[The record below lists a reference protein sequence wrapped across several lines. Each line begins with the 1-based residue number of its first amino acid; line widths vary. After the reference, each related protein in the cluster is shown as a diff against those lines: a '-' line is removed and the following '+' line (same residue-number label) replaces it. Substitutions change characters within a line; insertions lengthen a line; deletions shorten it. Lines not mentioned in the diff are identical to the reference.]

1 VPKVKRVSTSSVPRP
16 ESAAPSPS
24 RPLRP
29 PTLPWI
35 TRRGIPEGALPA
47 LALFA
52 AVRLAGLLLV
62 VITNAVRGHP
72 LVKSLAHSWDSRWYL
87 HIAAQGYGHK
97 IWITPQGAVQS
108 DWAFFPLYP
117 GMIRALTTVLPFTPG
132 QAALLISWIAAG
144 VAAYGVYAIGHH
156 LYGRGVA
163 TALVALWA
171 AMPHSVELTIAYTE
185 SLFAALA
192 VWSLYCVLKGRWLWA
207 GALAALAGLS
217 RPSGFAVAGA
227 VCIAAAYEVV
237 RQRGRAPGSV
247 WAGAVLAPLGWLGYV
262 LWVGSQTGD
271 LLGGYFKVQSA
282 WDSRFD
288 FGVGSA
294 RFTKAL
300 LLHGG
305 GAVYPAALVIV
316 AAGVLLF
323 ALLCLER
330 APLALVVF
338 AGILVLLVVGGS
350 GSFSSKPRFLL
361 PAFPL
366 LIPMARALTRTW
378 RVRPAHAVVVYAGLT
393 VASLLFGA
401 FVTVVAH
408 SPL

>member
-1 VPKVKRVSTSSVPRP
+1 MPKVKRVSTSSVPRP
-16 ESAAPSPS
+16 ESAAPSATLR
-24 RPLRP
+24 RPV
-29 PTLPWI
+29 LPRI
-35 TRRGIPEGALPA
+35 ARRGVPEGALRA

-52 AVRLAGLLLV
+52 AVRVAGILV
-62 VITNAVRGHP
+62 VILTNAVRGHP
-72 LVKSLAHSWDSRWYL
+72 LVKSFAHSWDSRWYL
-87 HIAAQGYGHK
+87 HIAAQGYGHR

-117 GMIRALTTVLPFTPG
+117 GLIRALSTVLPLSPG
-132 QAALLISWIAAG
+132 MAALLISWIAAG
-144 VAAYGVYAIGHH
+144 VAAYGVYVIGHH

-171 AMPHSVELTIAYTE
+171 ALPHAVELTIAYTE

-192 VWSLYCVLKGRWLWA
+192 IWSLYFVLKRRWLWA
-207 GALAALAGLS
+207 GTLAALAGLS
-217 RPSGFAVAGA
+217 RPSGFAIALA
-227 VCIAAAYEVV
+227 VSLAAAHEAWQ
-237 RQRGRAPGSV
+237 QRGRVPVSL
-247 WAGAVLAPLGWLGYV
+247 WAGAVIAPLGWLGYV
-262 LWVGSQTGD
+262 LWVGGQTGD

-282 WDSRFD
+282 WDSKFD
-288 FGVGSA
+288 FGLGSA
-294 RFTKAL
+294 RFLKGL

-305 GAVYPAALVIV
+305 GVVYPAALVIV

-338 AGILVLLVVGGS
+338 AGVLILLVVGGS

-378 RVRPAHAVVVYAGLT
+378 RVRPAHVVIVYTGLT
-393 VASLLFGA
+393 IVSLLFGA
-401 FVTVVAH
+401 YVAVVAR

>member
-1 VPKVKRVSTSSVPRP
+1 MSTSSVPRP
-16 ESAAPSPS
+16 ESAAPS

-52 AVRLAGLLLV
+52 AVRLAGIILV
-62 VITNAVRGHP
+62 IITNAVRGHP

-117 GMIRALTTVLPFTPG
+117 GLIRALTTVLPFTPG

-171 AMPHSVELTIAYTE
+171 VMPHSVELTIAYTE

-237 RQRGRAPGSV
+237 RQRGRAPASV

>member
-1 VPKVKRVSTSSVPRP
+1 MSTSSVPRP
-16 ESAAPSPS
+16 ESAALSPS

-52 AVRLAGLLLV
+52 AVRLAGILLV
-62 VITNAVRGHP
+62 IITNAVRGHP

-117 GMIRALTTVLPFTPG
+117 GLIRALTTVLPFTPG

-237 RQRGRAPGSV
+237 RQRGRAPASV

-393 VASLLFGA
+393 VVSLLFGA

>member
-1 VPKVKRVSTSSVPRP
+1 MSTSSVPRP
-16 ESAAPSPS
+16 ESAAAPS

-29 PTLPWI
+29 PSPPGI
-35 TRRGIPEGALPA
+35 ARRGIREGALPA

-52 AVRLAGLLLV
+52 AVRLAGVLV
-62 VITNAVRGHP
+62 VILTNALRGHS
-72 LVKSLAHSWDSRWYL
+72 LVRSFAHSWDSRWYL
-87 HIAAQGYGHK
+87 HIAAQGYGHR

-117 GMIRALTTVLPFTPG
+117 GLIRALTTVLPFTPG

-144 VAAYGVYAIGHH
+144 VAAYGVYVIGHH

-192 VWSLYCVLKGRWLWA
+192 IWSLYCVLKGRWLWA
-207 GALAALAGLS
+207 GVLAALAGLS
-217 RPSGFAVAGA
+217 RPSGFAIAVA
-227 VCIAAAYEVV
+227 VSLAAGYEAL
-237 RQRGRAPGSV
+237 RLRGRVPVSL

-262 LWVGSQTGD
+262 LWVGDQTGD

-288 FGVGSA
+288 FGLGSA
-294 RFTKAL
+294 RFLKAL

-305 GAVYPAALVIV
+305 GMVYPVALVIV

-338 AGILVLLVVGGS
+338 AGVLVLLVVGGS

-366 LIPMARALTRTW
+366 LIPMARALVRTW
-378 RVRPAHAVVVYAGLT
+378 RVRPAHAVVVYSGLT
-393 VASLLFGA
+393 VVSLLFGA
-401 FVTVVAH
+401 YVTAVAH

>member
-1 VPKVKRVSTSSVPRP
+1 MSTSSVPRP
-16 ESAAPSPS
+16 PESAAPSGPAR
-24 RPLRP
+24 RPG
-29 PTLPWI
+29 LPRI
-35 TRRGIPEGALPA
+35 TRRGITEGALPA

-52 AVRLAGLLLV
+52 AVRLAGVLAV
-62 VITNAVRGHP
+62 VLTNAVRGHP
-72 LVKSLAHSWDSRWYL
+72 LLRTLAHSWDSRWYL

-97 IWITPQGAVQS
+97 IWITPQGDVQS

-117 GMIRALTTVLPFTPG
+117 GLIRALTTILPFTPG
-132 QAALLISWIAAG
+132 QAALLIAWTAAG
-144 VAAYGVYAIGHH
+144 VAAYGVYVIGHH

-171 AMPHSVELTIAYTE
+171 ALPHSVELTIAYTE

-192 VWSLYCVLKGRWLWA
+192 IWSLYCVLKGRWLWA

-217 RPSGFAVAGA
+217 RPSGFAIAGA
-227 VCIAAAYEVV
+227 VSLAAGYEAL
-237 RQRGRAPGSV
+237 RQRGRVPVSL

-262 LWVGSQTGD
+262 LWVGTRIGD
-271 LLGGYFKVQSA
+271 VFGGYFKVQSA

-288 FGVGSA
+288 FGAGSA
-294 RFTKAL
+294 RFLKAL

-305 GAVYPAALVIV
+305 GVVYPVALAIV
-316 AAGVLLF
+316 AIGVVLF

-330 APLALVVF
+330 APFVLVVF
-338 AGILVLLVVGGS
+338 AGILILLVVGGS

-366 LIPMARALTRTW
+366 LIPVARALTRTW
-378 RVRPAHAVVVYAGLT
+378 RLRPAHAVVVYGALT
-393 VASLLFGA
+393 VVSLLFGA
-401 FVTVVAH
+401 YVTAVAR

>member
-1 VPKVKRVSTSSVPRP
+1 MFKVKRVSTSSVPRP
-16 ESAAPSPS
+16 ESAVPSGPPR
-24 RPLRP
+24 RPA
-29 PTLPWI
+29 LPRI
-35 TRRGIPEGALPA
+35 ARRGTPEGVLPA

-52 AVRLAGLLLV
+52 AVRLAGVLAMIL
-62 VITNAVRGHP
+62 TNALRGHP

-97 IWITPQGAVQS
+97 IWITPQGAVQA

-117 GMIRALTTVLPFTPG
+117 GMIRALTTVLPLTPG
-132 QAALLISWIAAG
+132 QAALLISWICAG

-171 AMPHSVELTIAYTE
+171 AMPHAAELTIAYTE

-192 VWSLYCVLKGRWLWA
+192 IWSLYHVLKGNWLWA
-207 GALAALAGLS
+207 GSLAALAGLA
-217 RPSGFAVAGA
+217 RPSGFAIAGA
-227 VCIAAAYEVV
+227 VSLAAAWEAWQ
-237 RQRGRAPGSV
+237 RRGRVPVSL

-282 WDSRFD
+282 WDSKFD
-288 FGVGSA
+288 FGLGSA
-294 RFTKAL
+294 RFVKDL

-305 GAVYPAALVIV
+305 GVVYPVALVIV
-316 AAGVLLF
+316 AVGVLLF

-330 APLALVVF
+330 APVALVVF
-338 AGILVLLVVGGS
+338 SGVLVLLAVGGS

-366 LIPMARALTRTW
+366 LIPMARALARTW
-378 RVRPAHAVVVYAGLT
+378 RLRPAHAVLVYGALT
-393 VASLLFGA
+393 ITSLLFGA
-401 FVTVVAH
+401 YVTTVAK

>member
-1 VPKVKRVSTSSVPRP
+1 MSTSSVPRP
-16 ESAAPSPS
+16 ESAAAPS
-24 RPLRP
+24 RPVRP

-35 TRRGIPEGALPA
+35 ARRRMPEGALPA

-52 AVRLAGLLLV
+52 AVRFAGILV
-62 VITNAVRGHP
+62 VILANGVRGHP

-87 HIAAQGYGHK
+87 HIAAHGYGDK
-97 IWITPQGAVQS
+97 IWISPQGAVQT

-117 GMIRALTTVLPFTPG
+117 GLIRALSTILPFTPG

-144 VAAYGVYAIGHH
+144 VAAYGVYVIGHH

-192 VWSLYCVLKGRWLWA
+192 IWSLYCVLKRRWLWA
-207 GALAALAGLS
+207 GVLAALAGLS
-217 RPSGFAVAGA
+217 RPSGFAIALAVSLAAG
-227 VCIAAAYEVV
+227 YEAL
-237 RQRGRAPGSV
+237 RQRGRVPVSL

-262 LWVGSQTGD
+262 LWVGTQTGD

-288 FGVGSA
+288 FGLGSA
-294 RFTKAL
+294 RFVKAL

-305 GAVYPAALVIV
+305 GAVYPVALVIV
-316 AAGVLLF
+316 AVGVLLF

-330 APLALVVF
+330 APLVLVVF
-338 AGILVLLVVGGS
+338 AGVLVLLVVGGS

-366 LIPMARALTRTW
+366 LIPMARALVRTW
-378 RVRPAHAVVVYAGLT
+378 RVRPAHAVVVYSGLT
-393 VASLLFGA
+393 AASLLFGA
-401 FVTVVAH
+401 YVTAVAH

>member
-1 VPKVKRVSTSSVPRP
+1 MSTSSVPRP
-16 ESAAPSPS
+16 EPAAPS

-29 PTLPWI
+29 PALSRI
-35 TRRGIPEGALPA
+35 ARRGIPEGALPA

-52 AVRLAGLLLV
+52 AVRLAGILV
-62 VITNAVRGHP
+62 VILANDVRGHP
-72 LVKSLAHSWDSRWYL
+72 LLRTLAHSWDSRWYL

-97 IWITPQGAVQS
+97 IWITPTGAVQT

-117 GMIRALTTVLPFTPG
+117 ALIRALTTVLPFTPG
-132 QAALLISWIAAG
+132 QAALIIAWLAAG
-144 VAAYGVYAIGHH
+144 VAAYGIYAIGHL

-163 TALVALWA
+163 TALVGLWA
-171 AMPHSVELTIAYTE
+171 VLPHAVELTIAYTD
-185 SLFAALA
+185 SLFAAFA

-217 RPSGFAVAGA
+217 RPSGFAIAVAVA
-227 VCIAAAYEVV
+227 LAAAHEVV
-237 RQRGRAPGSV
+237 RRRGRVPARL
-247 WAGAVLAPLGWLGYV
+247 WAGALLAPLGWLGYV
-262 LWVGSQTGD
+262 LWVGGQTGD
-271 LLGGYFKVQSA
+271 LLGGYFTVQSA

-294 RFTKAL
+294 RFVKAL

-305 GAVYPAALVIV
+305 GVVYPAALVIV

-323 ALLCLER
+323 ALLCLDR
-330 APLALVVF
+330 APLVLVVF
-338 AGILVLLVVGGS
+338 SGVLVLLVIGGS

-366 LIPMARALTRTW
+366 LIPMARALARTW
-378 RVRPAHAVVVYAGLT
+378 RTRPAQAVLVYGALALVSLT
-393 VASLLFGA
+393 FGA
-401 FVTVVAH
+401 YVTAVAH

>member
-1 VPKVKRVSTSSVPRP
+1 MSTSSVPRP
-16 ESAAPSPS
+16 ESAAAPS

-29 PTLPWI
+29 PTLPRI
-35 TRRGIPEGALPA
+35 ARRQFPEGALPA

-52 AVRLAGLLLV
+52 AVRFAGVLTVILA
-62 VITNAVRGHP
+62 NAVRGHP

-87 HIAAQGYGHK
+87 HIAAHGYGDK
-97 IWITPQGAVQS
+97 IWISPQGAVQA

-117 GMIRALTTVLPFTPG
+117 GLIRAMTTVLPFLTPG
-132 QAALLISWIAAG
+132 QAALLIAWSAAG
-144 VAAYGVYAIGHH
+144 VAAYGVYVIGHH

-171 AMPHSVELTIAYTE
+171 ALPHSVELTIAYTE

-207 GALAALAGLS
+207 GVLAALAGLS
-217 RPSGFAVAGA
+217 RPSGFAIAVA
-227 VCIAAAYEVV
+227 VSLAAGYEAL
-237 RQRGRAPGSV
+237 RQRGRVPASL

-288 FGVGSA
+288 FGLGSA
-294 RFTKAL
+294 RFLKTL
-300 LLHGG
+300 LVHGG
-305 GAVYPAALVIV
+305 GVVYPAALVIV

-338 AGILVLLVVGGS
+338 AGVLILLVVGGS

-378 RVRPAHAVVVYAGLT
+378 RVRPAHAVVVYGGLT
-393 VASLLFGA
+393 VVSLLFGA
-401 FVTVVAH
+401 YVTAVAR

>member
-1 VPKVKRVSTSSVPRP
+1 MSTSSVPRP
-16 ESAAPSPS
+16 ESAAPS

-29 PTLPWI
+29 PTLPRI
-35 TRRGIPEGALPA
+35 ARRGIPEGALPA

-52 AVRLAGLLLV
+52 AVRVAGIILV
-62 VITNAVRGHP
+62 IVTNAVRGHP

-117 GMIRALTTVLPFTPG
+117 GLIRALTTVLPFTPG

-144 VAAYGVYAIGHH
+144 VAAYGVYVIGHT

-171 AMPHSVELTIAYTE
+171 VMPHSVELTIAYTE

-192 VWSLYCVLKGRWLWA
+192 VWSLYCVLKGRWVWA

-237 RQRGRAPGSV
+237 RQRGRAPAGV
-247 WAGAVLAPLGWLGYV
+247 WAGAMLAPLGWLGYV
-262 LWVGSQTGD
+262 LWVGSRTGD

-378 RVRPAHAVVVYAGLT
+378 RVRPAHAVVVYGGLT
-393 VASLLFGA
+393 VMSLLFGA

>member
-1 VPKVKRVSTSSVPRP
+1 MPKVKRVSTSSVPRP

-52 AVRLAGLLLV
+52 AVRLAGILLV
-62 VITNAVRGHP
+62 IITNAVRGHP

-117 GMIRALTTVLPFTPG
+117 GLIRALTTVLPFTPG

-207 GALAALAGLS
+207 GTLAALAGLS

-237 RQRGRAPGSV
+237 RQRGRAPASV

-271 LLGGYFKVQSA
+271 LFGGYFKVQSA

>member
-1 VPKVKRVSTSSVPRP
+1 MPKVNRVSTSSVPRP
-16 ESAAPSPS
+16 DAAAPSQPLGPPVLS
-24 RPLRP
+24 R
-29 PTLPWI
+29 I
-35 TRRGIPEGALPA
+35 ARRGIPEGALPA

-52 AVRLAGLLLV
+52 AVRLAGVLV
-62 VITNAVRGHP
+62 VILTNAVRGHP
-72 LVKSLAHSWDSRWYL
+72 LVKSFAHSWDSRWYL

-117 GMIRALTTVLPFTPG
+117 GLIRALTAVLPFTPG
-132 QAALLISWIAAG
+132 QSALLIAWAAAG
-144 VAAYGVYAIGHH
+144 VAAYGVYVVGHH

-171 AMPHSVELTIAYTE
+171 ALPHSVELTIAYTE

-207 GALAALAGLS
+207 GVLAALAGLS
-217 RPSGFAVAGA
+217 RPSGFAVAVA
-227 VCIAAAYEVV
+227 VSLAAAHEVL
-237 RQRGRAPGSV
+237 RRRGRVPASLC
-247 WAGAVLAPLGWLGYV
+247 AGALVAPLGWLAYV

-288 FGVGSA
+288 FGVGAA
-294 RFTKAL
+294 RFVKAL

-305 GAVYPAALVIV
+305 GAVYPMSLVIV

-330 APLALVVF
+330 APLPLVVF
-338 AGILVLLVVGGS
+338 AGVLVLLVVGGS

-378 RVRPAHAVVVYAGLT
+378 RVRSAHAVVVYGGLT
-393 VASLLFGA
+393 VVSLLFGA

>member
-1 VPKVKRVSTSSVPRP
+1 MSTSSVPRP
-16 ESAAPSPS
+16 ESAAPS

-47 LALFA
+47 LGLFA
-52 AVRLAGLLLV
+52 AVRLAGILLV
-62 VITNAVRGHP
+62 ILTNAVRGHP
-72 LVKSLAHSWDSRWYL
+72 LVKNLAHSWDSRWYL

-117 GMIRALTTVLPFTPG
+117 GLIRALTTVLPFTPG

-144 VAAYGVYAIGHH
+144 VAAYGVYAIGHL

-192 VWSLYCVLKGRWLWA
+192 IWSLYCVLKSRWLWA

-237 RQRGRAPGSV
+237 RQRGRAPASV

-294 RFTKAL
+294 RFLKAL

-305 GAVYPAALVIV
+305 GAVYPAAVVIV

-338 AGILVLLVVGGS
+338 AGVLVLLVVGGS
-350 GSFSSKPRFLL
+350 GSFSSKPRFLM

-393 VASLLFGA
+393 AASLLFGA

>member
-1 VPKVKRVSTSSVPRP
+1 MSTSSVPRP
-16 ESAAPSPS
+16 EAAAPS
-24 RPLRP
+24 RPFRP
-29 PTLPWI
+29 PNLPWI
-35 TRRGIPEGALPA
+35 ARRGIPEGALPA
-47 LALFA
+47 LALFV
-52 AVRLAGLLLV
+52 AVRLAGVLM
-62 VITNAVRGHP
+62 VIVTNAVRGHS
-72 LVKSLAHSWDSRWYL
+72 LVRSLAHSWDSRWYL

-97 IWITPQGAVQS
+97 VWITPQGAVQS

-117 GMIRALTTVLPFTPG
+117 GLIRTLTVLPFTPG
-132 QAALLISWIAAG
+132 QAALLIAWTAAV
-144 VAAYGVYAIGHH
+144 VAAYGVYVIGHL

-217 RPSGFAVAGA
+217 RPSGFAVAVA
-227 VCIAAAYEVV
+227 VSLAAAHEAL
-237 RQRGRAPGSV
+237 RRRGRVPVSL

-294 RFTKAL
+294 RFLKAL

-338 AGILVLLVVGGS
+338 AGVLILLVVGGS

-378 RVRPAHAVVVYAGLT
+378 RVRPAHAVVVYGGLT
-393 VASLLFGA
+393 VVSLLFGA
-401 FVTVVAH
+401 FVTVVAR

>member
-1 VPKVKRVSTSSVPRP
+1 MSTSSVPRP
-16 ESAAPSPS
+16 ESAAPS

-47 LALFA
+47 LGLFA
-52 AVRLAGLLLV
+52 AVRLAGILLV
-62 VITNAVRGHP
+62 ILTNAVRGHP
-72 LVKSLAHSWDSRWYL
+72 LVKNLAHSWDSRWYL

-117 GMIRALTTVLPFTPG
+117 GLIRALTTVLPFTPG

-144 VAAYGVYAIGHH
+144 VAAYGVYAIGHL

-192 VWSLYCVLKGRWLWA
+192 IWSLYCVLKGRWLWA

-237 RQRGRAPGSV
+237 RQRGRAPASV

-294 RFTKAL
+294 RFLKAL

-305 GAVYPAALVIV
+305 GAVYPAAVVIV

-338 AGILVLLVVGGS
+338 AGVLVLLVVGGS

-393 VASLLFGA
+393 AASLLFGA

>member
-1 VPKVKRVSTSSVPRP
+1 MSTSSVPRP
-16 ESAAPSPS
+16 ESAAPS

-29 PTLPWI
+29 PALSRI
-35 TRRGIPEGALPA
+35 ARRGIPEGALFA

-52 AVRLAGLLLV
+52 AVRLAGILG
-62 VITNAVRGHP
+62 VILANDVRGHP
-72 LVKSLAHSWDSRWYL
+72 LLKTLSHSWDSRWYL

-97 IWITPQGAVQS
+97 IWITPTGAVQT

-117 GMIRALTTVLPFTPG
+117 ALIRALTTVLPLTPG
-132 QAALLISWIAAG
+132 QAALIIAWLAAG
-144 VAAYGVYAIGHH
+144 VAAYGVYAVGHL

-163 TALVALWA
+163 TALVGLWA
-171 AMPHSVELTIAYTE
+171 VLPHAVELTIAYTD
-185 SLFAALA
+185 SLFAAFA

-207 GALAALAGLS
+207 GTLAALAGLS
-217 RPSGFAVAGA
+217 RPSGFAIAVAVA
-227 VCIAAAYEVV
+227 LAAAHEVL
-237 RQRGRAPGSV
+237 RRRGRVPASL
-247 WAGAVLAPLGWLGYV
+247 WAGALLAPLGWLGYV
-262 LWVGSQTGD
+262 LWVGGQTGD
-271 LLGGYFKVQSA
+271 LLGGYFTVQSA

-294 RFTKAL
+294 RFLKAL

-305 GAVYPAALVIV
+305 GVVYPAALVIV

-330 APLALVVF
+330 APLVLVVF
-338 AGILVLLVVGGS
+338 AGVLILLVVGGS

-366 LIPMARALTRTW
+366 LIPMARALARTW
-378 RVRPAHAVVVYAGLT
+378 RVRPAQALLVYGALT
-393 VASLLFGA
+393 LVSLTFGA
-401 FVTVVAH
+401 YVTAVAR

>member
-1 VPKVKRVSTSSVPRP
+1 MSTSSVPRP
-16 ESAAPSPS
+16 EAAAPS
-24 RPLRP
+24 RPFRP
-29 PTLPWI
+29 PNLPWI
-35 TRRGIPEGALPA
+35 ARRGIPEGALPA
-47 LALFA
+47 LALFV
-52 AVRLAGLLLV
+52 AVRLAGVLM
-62 VITNAVRGHP
+62 VIVTNAVRGHS
-72 LVKSLAHSWDSRWYL
+72 LVRSLAHSWDSRWYL

-117 GMIRALTTVLPFTPG
+117 GLIRALTVLPFTPG
-132 QAALLISWIAAG
+132 QAALLIAWTAAV
-144 VAAYGVYAIGHH
+144 VAAYGVYVIGHL

-217 RPSGFAVAGA
+217 RPSGFAVAVA
-227 VCIAAAYEVV
+227 VSLAAAHEAL
-237 RQRGRAPGSV
+237 RRRGRVPVSL

-294 RFTKAL
+294 RFLKAL

-338 AGILVLLVVGGS
+338 AGVLILLVIGGS

-378 RVRPAHAVVVYAGLT
+378 RVRPAHAVVVFGGLT
-393 VASLLFGA
+393 VVSLLFGA
-401 FVTVVAH
+401 FVTVVAR

>member
-1 VPKVKRVSTSSVPRP
+1 MPKVKRVSTSSVPRP
-16 ESAAPSPS
+16 EPAAPS

-29 PTLPWI
+29 PALPRI
-35 TRRGIPEGALPA
+35 ARRGIPEGALPA

-52 AVRLAGLLLV
+52 AVRVAGIILV
-62 VITNAVRGHP
+62 IVTNAVRGHP
-72 LVKSLAHSWDSRWYL
+72 LLKSLAHSWDSRWYL

-117 GMIRALTTVLPFTPG
+117 GLIRALTTVLPFTPG

-144 VAAYGVYAIGHH
+144 VAAYGVYVIGHH

-171 AMPHSVELTIAYTE
+171 VMPHSVELTIAYTE

-192 VWSLYCVLKGRWLWA
+192 VWSLYCVLKGRWVWA

-237 RQRGRAPGSV
+237 RQRGRAPAGV
-247 WAGAVLAPLGWLGYV
+247 WAGAMLAPLGWLGYV
-262 LWVGSQTGD
+262 LWVGSRTGD

-378 RVRPAHAVVVYAGLT
+378 RVRPAHAVVVYGGLT
-393 VASLLFGA
+393 VMSLLFGA

>member
-1 VPKVKRVSTSSVPRP
+1 MSTSSMPRP
-16 ESAAPSPS
+16 ESAAPS

-35 TRRGIPEGALPA
+35 ARRGIPEGALPA

-52 AVRLAGLLLV
+52 AVRLAGVLV
-62 VITNAVRGHP
+62 VILTNAVRGHP
-72 LVKSLAHSWDSRWYL
+72 LVKSFAHSWDSRWYL
-87 HIAAQGYGHK
+87 HIAEHGYGHL
-97 IWITPQGAVQS
+97 IWITPQGAPQS

-117 GMIRALTTVLPFTPG
+117 ALIRTLTTVLPFTPG
-132 QAALLISWIAAG
+132 QAAILIAWIAAG
-144 VAAYGVYAIGHH
+144 IAAYGVYVIGHR

-171 AMPHSVELTIAYTE
+171 AQPHSVELTVAYTE

-192 VWSLYCVLKGRWLWA
+192 VWALYYVLKGRWLWA
-207 GALAALAGLS
+207 GTLAGLAGLS
-217 RPSGFAVAGA
+217 RPSGFAVAVA
-227 VCIAAAYEVV
+227 VSLAAAVEVL
-237 RQRGRAPGSV
+237 RQRGRAPVSL

-262 LWVGSQTGD
+262 LWVGTQTGD
-271 LLGGYFKVQSA
+271 VLGGYFKVQSA

-288 FGVGSA
+288 FGAGSA
-294 RFTKAL
+294 RFLKNL

-305 GAVYPAALVIV
+305 GFVYPAALVIV

-338 AGILVLLVVGGS
+338 AGVLILLVVGGS
-350 GSFSSKPRFLL
+350 GTFSSKPRFLL

-378 RVRPAHAVVVYAGLT
+378 RVRPAHAMVVYGGLT
-393 VASLLFGA
+393 VVSLLFGA
-401 FVTVVAH
+401 YVAVVAH

>member
-1 VPKVKRVSTSSVPRP
+1 MSTSSVPRP
-16 ESAAPSPS
+16 EAAAPF

-29 PTLPWI
+29 PTLPRI
-35 TRRGIPEGALPA
+35 ARRGIPEGAVAA

-52 AVRLAGLLLV
+52 AVRLAGVLV
-62 VITNAVRGHP
+62 VILTNALRGHP
-72 LVKSLAHSWDSRWYL
+72 LVKSFAHSWDSRWYL

-117 GMIRALTTVLPFTPG
+117 GLIRALTTVLPFTPG

-207 GALAALAGLS
+207 GGLAALAGLS

-227 VCIAAAYEVV
+227 VCLAAAYEVL
-237 RQRGRAPGSV
+237 RQRGRVPASL
-247 WAGAVLAPLGWLGYV
+247 WAAAVIAPLGWLGYV

-288 FGVGSA
+288 FGLGSA

-316 AAGVLLF
+316 AVGVLLF

-330 APLALVVF
+330 APLVLVVF
-338 AGILVLLVVGGS
+338 AGVLVLLVVGGS

-378 RVRPAHAVVVYAGLT
+378 RVRPAHAVVVYGGLA
-393 VASLLFGA
+393 VFSLLFGA
-401 FVTVVAH
+401 FVTVVAR